1 MFKKFLSR
9 ISLPIAS
16 HVIDPLLCVRAE
28 LISRSEIKRAAAHAT
43 LGIAVKELSEGSASA
58 LALPPVSILKSWDI
72 VDMALLSVEQLEDLG
87 RAHYEGVDERDG
99 QIAKNPHRAVEI
111 FQYASE
117 RGSQTASYRYAICQK
132 DGVGIE
138 KNISAAYDKL
148 IILANEYDYNLAHVS
163 KIVGEEKKRG
173 FHKLQ
178 MYAFLANEMILCWM
192 IIA

>member
-9 ISLPIAS
+9 ISLPIAK
-16 HVIDPLLCVRAE
+16 HVINPLLCVRAE

-72 VDMALLSVEQLEDLG
+72 VDMALLSVEQLEDFG
-87 RAHYEGVDERDG
+87 RAHYEGVDERDE

-111 FQYASE
+111 FKYASE
-117 RGSQTASYRYAICQK
+117 RGSQTASYSYAVCLK

-138 KNISAAYDKL
+138 KNISAAFDKL

-163 KIVGEEKKRG
+163 KLMGEEKKRDS
-173 FHKLQ
+173 HKLK
-178 MYAFLANEMILCWM
+178 MYAFSAYEMILCW
-192 IIA
+192 IIIT